1 MDLRKMLKGG
11 QGFFLP
17 DAFFLFVF
25 FPQISFFL
33 SYFTYV
39 LINACLKIRGQI
51 SLKMELPLIH

>member
-11 QGFFLP
+11 QGLFLP
-17 DAFFLFVF
+17 DAF